1 MDKKLRIITALFAI
15 VLSVILWTIPLPI
28 APQAQIVLAILV
40 FTMIFW
46 FTEILPLHVTSL
58 LAAFLLITLGGFT
71 PQETFAPFFD
81 PVVVL
86 IFGGFVLALGMQKH
100 KLDETITYTIV
111 NKVGASPG
119 KILFG
124 IMALTAFLS
133 MWMTNTASTA
143 VILPIALIILA
154 KNNLKPL
161 SSNFGKAIV
170 LGVAYAA
177 TLGGI
182 GTLIGST
189 PNAMSAKF
197 LADNAISLSFLDWM
211 FYAMPLVL
219 IMIPVTWFVL
229 MKLFKP
235 EINSLKTGFSVEP
248 LNKNQKLVSGIF
260 IITVAL
266 WLTTTF
272 TGLNNATIAL
282 VPFIL
287 LYILGLLK
295 TEDISKINWAALLLF
310 GGGLALGT
318 AIHTSGLDLEI
329 AKVLESF
336 VINQPYFL
344 ILLIVIAFAFILSIA
359 ASNTA
364 SAAIMLP
371 LVIPLAL
378 LLNIDPKILVVAA
391 AIGVSLDFIVPVG
404 TPPNTIA
411 YSSGY
416 IKAKDM
422 AISGLIIAVIGIL
435 VLTTWAYLFW

>member
-1 MDKKLRIITALFAI
+1 MNKQLRIITALIAI
-15 VLSVILWTIPLPI
+15 TIAIILWTIPLPI
-28 APQAQIVLAILV
+28 APQAQVVLAILV

-46 FTEILPLHVTSL
+46 FAEVLPLHVTSL

-71 PQETFAPFFD
+71 PKETFAPFFD

-86 IFGGFVLALGMQKH
+86 IFGGFVLALGLQKH

-111 NKVGASPG
+111 NKVGSSPG

-124 IMALTAFLS
+124 IMLLTAFLS
-133 MWMTNTASTA
+133 MWMTNTATTA
-143 VILPIALIILA
+143 VILPIAIIILA

-197 LADNAISLSFLDWM
+197 LADSAISLSFLDWM

-219 IMIPVTWFVL
+219 IMLPVTWFVL
-229 MKLFKP
+229 MKLYKP
-235 EINSLKTGFSVEP
+235 EVSSLKTGFSVEP
-248 LNKNQKLVSGIF
+248 LNRNQKLVSGIF
-260 IITVAL
+260 ILTVAL
-266 WLTTTF
+266 WLTSSF
-272 TGLNNATIAL
+272 TGLSNSVVAL

-287 LYILGLLK
+287 LYVLGLLK
-295 TEDISKINWAALLLF
+295 TKDISKINWAALLLF

-329 AKVLESF
+329 AKILELF
-336 VINQPYFL
+336 VINQPYIL
-344 ILLIVIAFAFILSIA
+344 ILLIVIIFAFILSIA

-364 SAAIMLP
+364 SAAIMIP
-371 LVIPLAL
+371 LVIPLAF

-391 AIGVSLDFIVPVG
+391 AIGVSLDFVVPVG

-435 VLTTWAYLFW
+435 VLTTWAYFFW